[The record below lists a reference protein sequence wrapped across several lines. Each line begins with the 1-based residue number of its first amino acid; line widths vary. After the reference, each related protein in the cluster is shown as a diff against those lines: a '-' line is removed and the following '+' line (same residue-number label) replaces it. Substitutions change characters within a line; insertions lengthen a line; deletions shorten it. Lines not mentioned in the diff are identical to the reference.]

1 MFLFKSTPRRTGS
14 GEPLPAQTTG
24 ALPGAEGQATTGR
37 RFHPVDDGELE
48 PNAPVARCA
57 GECEAGR
64 VHPMASR
71 KGFRLL
77 WRWRSITNGNTVNRV
92 LPESAGPGGAPG
104 SSEQGNFAFA
114 RAIVEHWTS
123 QARQAMVVRFLV
135 PLCPSESLIS
145 VAAIHCLVASC
156 PEKGQAR
163 PRWRDCEAI
172 ANRAEPGKSKS
183 KESMPWRN
191 AKSPPSSGCRT
202 GG

>member
-1 MFLFKSTPRRTGS
+1 MPS
-14 GEPLPAQTTG
+14 GNAVETIPIK
-24 ALPGAEGQATTGR
+24 QARNKTADLG
-37 RFHPVDDGELE
+37 FM
-48 PNAPVARCA
+48 ARVKACA
-57 GECEAGR
+57 GATQEKACFGGHTE
-64 VHPMASR
+64 
-71 KGFRLL
+71 
-77 WRWRSITNGNTVNRV
+77 
-92 LPESAGPGGAPG
+92 LPESAGPGGNPG
-104 SSEQGNFAFA
+104 SNEQGNFALA

-135 PLCPSESLIS
+135 PLCPSESLTS

-163 PRWRDCEAI
+163 PRRRDCEAI